1 MGILDIKNRTE
12 NWRTASVLSPL
23 VEKPDARISLAS
35 HLLGSREQ
43 HGDNIEFEL
52 FWQGMR
58 DYIHQC
64 SRAEDPNAGHYVD
77 QVLKCYLRCFSH
89 LRQEIKCFKRGKSR
103 RQPGFKPLQPHNYIA
118 TDECK
123 QKLYEN
129 LRHTEVDVVLQTPK
143 HLCIG
148 EAKREENLD
157 ANSEYILVHQLIRQ
171 YVMARILVELTGSK
185 KKVVPFVVG
194 DCRDKLM
201 KTSQV
206 KFMIKMSYLSES
218 NVLSWRKLA
227 EILGTG
233 KTALCGQDLERHFND
248 LSEKWKS
255 ETAHHSMMSNI
266 VLHRSYQEIIGL
278 GRDALPLILKKLSIE
293 PNHWFWALRAISGED
308 PVPTGGIGKFD
319 AMRNAWLKWGRS
331 RNLI

>member
-52 FWQGMR
+52 FWYGMR
-58 DYIHQC
+58 DYIHQRC
-64 SRAEDPNAGHYVD
+64 QEHPDVEHYRK
-77 QVLKCYLRCFSH
+77 QVLECYRSCFPR
-89 LRQEIKCFKRGKSR
+89 LRQEIERSDEFRELEKDNYKC
-103 RQPGFKPLQPHNYIA
+103 KPS
-118 TDECK
+118 
-123 QKLYEN
+123 LYDN
-129 LRHTEVDVVLQTPK
+129 LFRTEVDVVLQTPK

-148 EAKREENLD
+148 EVKCEAKFGASL
-157 ANSEYILVHQLIRQ
+157 EYILVHQLIRQ

-194 DCRDKLM
+194 DCREELIKNG
-201 KTSQV
+201 QV
-206 KFMIKMSYLSES
+206 KFMIEMSYLSKS
-218 NVLSWRKLA
+218 NVLSWKKLS
-227 EILGTG
+227 EILGTDRNIP
-233 KTALCGQDLERHFND
+233 CGQELERHFND
-248 LSEKWKS
+248 LAEKWKS
-255 ETAHHSMMSNI
+255 ETMHHSVMSNI

-308 PVPTGGIGKFD
+308 PVATGDIGKFD
-319 AMRNAWLKWGRS
+319 AMRNAWLKWGRN